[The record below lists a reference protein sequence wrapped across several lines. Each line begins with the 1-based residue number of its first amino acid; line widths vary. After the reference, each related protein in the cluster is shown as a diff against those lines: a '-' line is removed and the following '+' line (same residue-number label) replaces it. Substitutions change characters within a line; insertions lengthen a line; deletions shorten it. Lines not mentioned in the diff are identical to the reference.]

1 MFNGD
6 GSMYLPVII
15 FTTSHYNISIF
26 LHILSDPLLVIRNI
40 HKHNIDELVSENI
53 NESLVIIDDQF
64 YLNKS
69 MLGPR

>member
-1 MFNGD
+1 
-6 GSMYLPVII
+6 MYLPVII
-15 FTTSHYNISIF
+15 LTTSHYNISIF

>member
-1 MFNGD
+1 
-6 GSMYLPVII
+6 MYLPVII
-15 FTTSHYNISIF
+15 LTTSHYNISIF
-26 LHILSDPLLVIRNI
+26 LHILSDPLHVIRNI

-53 NESLVIIDDQF
+53 NVSLVNIDDQF

>member
-1 MFNGD
+1 
-6 GSMYLPVII
+6 MYLPVII
-15 FTTSHYNISIF
+15 VTTSHYNVSIF
-26 LHILSDPLLVIRNI
+26 LHIVSDPLLVIRNI